1 MQSLQT
7 NALKNLK
14 SRASQTSSIG
24 ITKEIKFIS
33 NSSAERQIEVT
44 LILIWQKA
52 ETISHL
58 VSECSKLAQRE
69 WKKRHDNVA
78 QFVHWQLCSKGG
90 FGRADRWYNQQPEAI
105 IEMRIISSYGILRSI
120 VIE

>member
-78 QFVHWQLCSKGG
+78 QFVHWQLCSKRV
-90 FGRADRWYNQQPEAI
+90 FGRTDRWYNQQPEAI
-105 IEMRIISSYGILRSI
+105 NEN
-120 VIE
+120 EN